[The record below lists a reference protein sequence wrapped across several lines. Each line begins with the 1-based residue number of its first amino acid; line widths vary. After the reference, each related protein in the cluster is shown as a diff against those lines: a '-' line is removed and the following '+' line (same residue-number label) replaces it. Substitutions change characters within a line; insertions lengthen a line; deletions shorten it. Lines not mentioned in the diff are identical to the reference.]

1 MAERFLIDTSAV
13 IKYLNETLPVNG
25 LSFIDK
31 IVDHE
36 SIISFVTEI
45 ELQVWNPPD
54 LDLLNIYQIF
64 VSNSTIVGIND
75 SIIQETIRIRKS
87 FKIKLPDALIAA
99 TAIVNNLK
107 LIADNDKDFKKVP
120 ELEYINPN
128 TITSEF

>member
-75 SIIQETIRIRKS
+75 NIIQETIRIRKS

-99 TAIVNNLK
+99 TAIINDLK

-120 ELEYINPN
+120 ELKYINPN
-128 TITSEF
+128 AV

>member
-13 IKYLNETLPVNG
+13 IKYLNETFPIDG

-31 IVDHE
+31 IVDNE

-45 ELQVWNPPD
+45 ELQVWNPSNQD
-54 LDLLNIYQIF
+54 TLSIYQIF
-64 VSNSTIVGIND
+64 ISNSTVIGIND

-99 TAIVNNLK
+99 TAIINNLT
-107 LIADNDKDFKKVP
+107 LLADNDKDFKKVP
-120 ELEYINPN
+120 ELKYLNPN
-128 TITSEF
+128 STIR

>member
-13 IKYLNETLPVNG
+13 IKYLNETLSVSG

-31 IVDHE
+31 IVDYE

-54 LDLLNIYQIF
+54 LDLLNVHQIF
-64 VSNSTIVGIND
+64 VANSTIVGIND
-75 SIIQETIRIRKS
+75 KIIQETIRIRKI

-99 TAIVNNLK
+99 TAIINNLT

-120 ELEYINPN
+120 ELKYINPN
-128 TITSEF
+128 TMEV